1 MRRRARDAPAIE
13 AVDIVEQVFL
23 DEALTPAPRHRGRC
37 SNGKGVLS
45 QNCIV

>member
-13 AVDIVEQVFL
+13 AVDIVEQVFQ
-23 DEALTPAPRHRGRC
+23 DEALATAPRHRGRC